1 MGMTEGKLTSL
12 VLGGVPHV
20 AIRGVAGHFK
30 VADQTKQSRCSPSA
44 HGKTATIL
52 GGKKKKNAWR
62 MLSPVEG
69 GLAVAVELLEL
80 VHLGKESELCN
91 KHSTNSNQAH
101 TAPKHASSSTL
112 VRGLFSRDNRI
123 E

>member
-1 MGMTEGKLTSL
+1 
-12 VLGGVPHV
+12 
-20 AIRGVAGHFK
+20 
-30 VADQTKQSRCSPSA
+30 
-44 HGKTATIL
+44 
-52 GGKKKKNAWR
+52 

-91 KHSTNSNQAH
+91 KYSTNTS
-101 TAPKHASSSTL
+101 KHIQHPSTRAAALLLEVSSAEI
-112 VRGLFSRDNRI
+112 I